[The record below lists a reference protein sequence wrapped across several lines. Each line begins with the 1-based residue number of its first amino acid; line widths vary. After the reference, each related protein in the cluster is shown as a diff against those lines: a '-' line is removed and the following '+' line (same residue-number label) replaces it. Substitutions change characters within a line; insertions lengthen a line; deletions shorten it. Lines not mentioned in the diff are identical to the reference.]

1 MIYFTTLLFS
11 LFVTNS
17 LIPLLKGCAVKMN
30 VLDMPD
36 ERKAHLKP
44 MPKMGGIAMALGAVL
59 PVLFWIEWTPFTRSV
74 LLGAAIIVCGGF
86 TDDLNNLSYKKKFF
100 IQLVAAC
107 LVVFHGEVVIKSFG
121 MLLPEGMLV
130 PDLVAIPLTLIVII
144 GVTNAINLADG
155 LDGLAG
161 GISLLSF
168 LCIGFLGHQGGYRE
182 ITLISLAIGGAIF
195 GFLRFN
201 TYPAIVFMGDAGSQL
216 LGFLVVTL
224 SLALTQTNA
233 PLSPVLPLL
242 IIGFPILDTLVVMSE
257 RMIHKKSLFSAD
269 KNHFHHKLMRLGFYH
284 TEAVFVIYLLQAFL
298 VTSAFALR
306 FSSDWL
312 LLIFYLIFS
321 GIILGGFW
329 FADVTCWQLTRID
342 FFDKIIKGRLKVLK
356 EKNILVK
363 FFFILLKISIPL
375 LLFFTCFLPDQIS
388 RSFAFFSI
396 FLFLTIAITA
406 SAKKAWL
413 THVVHISLFLLI
425 PLTVYQSDAF
435 TVSWLSGGFLRLY
448 NFFFLLLVVF
458 VGCTLKFTRRRKGFK
473 TSTLDFLILFIAL
486 VVPNLPDPR
495 IQSYN
500 MGLLAIKIVIFF
512 FSYEVLIG
520 ELRNDNRWLIV
531 TTSASL
537 LVIAIRGLAG

>member
-1 MIYFTTLLFS
+1 MIYFTTLLLS
-11 LFVTNS
+11 LFITSS

-59 PVLFWIEWTPFTRSV
+59 PVLFWIEWTPFTRSI
-74 LLGAAIIVCGGF
+74 LLGAGIIVCGGF
-86 TDDLNNLSYKKKFF
+86 IDDLNNLSYKKKFF
-100 IQLVAAC
+100 IQFIAAC
-107 LVVFHGEVVIKSFG
+107 LVVFHGKVVIKSFG
-121 MLLPEGMLV
+121 MLLPEGMLT
-130 PDLVAIPLTLIVII
+130 PDFVAIPFTLIVII

-168 LCIGFLGHQGGYRE
+168 LCIGYLGHQGGYFE

-242 IIGFPILDTLVVMSE
+242 IIGFPILDTLAVMSE
-257 RMIHKKSLFSAD
+257 RMIHKKSPFSPD
-269 KNHFHHKLMRLGFYH
+269 KNHFHHKFMRLGFYH

-298 VTSAFALR
+298 VTTAFVLR
-306 FSSDWL
+306 FYSDWL

-321 GIILGGFW
+321 GVILGGFW
-329 FADVTCWQLTRID
+329 FADVTCWQFTRID
-342 FFDKIIKGRLKVLK
+342 FLDKIIKGRLKVLK
-356 EKNILVK
+356 EKNILIK
-363 FFFILLKISIPL
+363 ISFRLLKISIPL
-375 LLFFTCFLPDQIS
+375 LLFFTCFLPAQIS
-388 RSFAFFSI
+388 RSFAFFTI
-396 FLFLTIAITA
+396 FELLTIAITA
-406 SAKKAWL
+406 FAKKAWL
-413 THVVHISLFLLI
+413 TRVVHILLFFLI
-425 PLTVYQSDAF
+425 PITVYQSEVI
-435 TVSWLSGGFLRLY
+435 TVSWLSGGFLRFY
-448 NFFFLLLVVF
+448 NLFFLLLVVF
-458 VGCTLKFTRRRKGFK
+458 VTFTLKFTLRRKGFK

-495 IQSYN
+495 IQSYH
-500 MGLLAIKIVIFF
+500 MGLLATKIVIFF

-520 ELRNDNRWLIV
+520 ELRNDNRWLTA